1 VLGRRGSKEPQIAGS
16 RILRGDAIGTG
27 AFVIATTAGMVSRS
41 WMGLTAVVSVVL
53 FMIGMAA
60 MLMAFA
66 RAVQRSRTE
75 AIGMGGLY
83 FLAGDAA
90 PGVIRRPFNVLL
102 AVQVIVGFVG
112 AGSRLYSAMATCVL
126 VPVFGIGMAG
136 LWGSR
141 FGAFAARPQAKGGGS
156 TGEKPSKARG
166 GLADRP
172 E

>member
-1 VLGRRGSKEPQIAGS
+1 VLGRRGSKEPQIVGS

-27 AFVIATTAGMVSRS
+27 AFVVATAAGMINRS
-41 WMGLTAVVSVVL
+41 WVGLTAIVSAVL
-53 FMIGMAA
+53 FMIGAAA
-60 MLMAFA
+60 MLTAFA

-83 FLAGDAA
+83 FLAGESA

-102 AVQVIVGFVG
+102 AVQIVMGFVG

-126 VPVFGIGMAG
+126 VPVFGIGMGG

-141 FGAFAARPQAKGGGS
+141 FGVFPARATPKAAGS
-156 TGEKPSKARG
+156 GR
-166 GLADRP
+166 
-172 E
+172 